1 MPTYSQGDLATIQAT
16 VEISVQGGA
25 QVIVKA
31 PNGTEGRIQVH
42 RDAILSVK
50 KGPLKAGDKV
60 SKTVKR
66 NKLGVTLTGVVEQR
80 TAKKFLM
87 VAWDDEAEEATVE
100 KENILTR
107 L

>member
-25 QVIVKA
+25 QIIVKG
-31 PNGTEGRIQVH
+31 PSGTEGRIQVH
-42 RDAILSVK
+42 PDSILSVE

-66 NKLGVTLTGVVEQR
+66 NKLDVTLTGVVEHR
-80 TAKKFLM
+80 TAKKILM
-87 VAWDDEAEEATVE
+87 VSWDDKAMEPTVE
-100 KENILTR
+100 RENVLTR